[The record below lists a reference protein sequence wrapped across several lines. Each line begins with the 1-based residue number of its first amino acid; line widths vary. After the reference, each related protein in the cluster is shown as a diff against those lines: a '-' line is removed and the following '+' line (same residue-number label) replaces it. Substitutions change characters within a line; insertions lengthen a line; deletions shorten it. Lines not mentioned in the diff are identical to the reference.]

1 MYNFPSDIEVLSLEL
16 ALTKTKWLILGLYKT
31 PSLRSEIFISEVT
44 KALTFYSENTII
56 YY

>member
-16 ALTKTKWLILGLYKT
+16 ALAKTKWLILGLYKT